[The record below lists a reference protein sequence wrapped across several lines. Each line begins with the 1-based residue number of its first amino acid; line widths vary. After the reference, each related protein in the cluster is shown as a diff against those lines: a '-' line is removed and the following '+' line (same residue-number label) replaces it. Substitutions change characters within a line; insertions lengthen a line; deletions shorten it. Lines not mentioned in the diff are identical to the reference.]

1 MEILNIV
8 CFRGSDGFLE
18 NVHFNLHFTTDAKT
32 RLFATEIKE
41 MLGAALNSSQV
52 IPEVELES
60 LTVTERKLEHPNRK
74 KIVIGGGHKRQ
85 KSGHGG
91 QHDTS
96 LYNGG
101 LMWRKTK
108 HHFVTF

>member
-1 MEILNIV
+1 M
-8 CFRGSDGFLE
+8 
-18 NVHFNLHFTTDAKT
+18 
-32 RLFATEIKE
+32 
-41 MLGAALNSSQV
+41 ALNSSQV
-52 IPEVELES
+52 IPELELES

-91 QHDTS
+91 QHDTG

-101 LMWRKTK
+101 LMLRKTK
-108 HHFVTF
+108 TSLCHVLEENCANLSFLV